1 MNVGTTD
8 SQQEQ
13 VLQDFKD
20 GKHKILVATSVAE
33 EGLDIQ
39 ACNLIIRYNY
49 ATNEVGRVQT
59 KGKYQTLKIQTKNCL
74 SLRFDS

>member
-1 MNVGTTD
+1 MPHVELLHTYLYNIIGITN

-20 GKHKILVATSVAE
+20 GLHKILVATSVAE

-39 ACNLIIRYNY
+39 ACNIIIRYNY
-49 ATNEVGRVQT
+49 TTNEVGRVQT
-59 KGKYQTLKIQTKNCL
+59 KGTTYIVI
-74 SLRFDS
+74 